1 MAKELIPSDPSQ
13 RTFAFKREATG
24 MNCRKAQRFS
34 PALIFSIIQLSI

>member
-24 MNCRKAQRFS
+24 MNCFDILNHSDLNLVDK
-34 PALIFSIIQLSI
+34 